1 MLASCICMS
10 HGKVAGQG
18 CAGESPLIL
27 ISMQAAL
34 HAQIPGVHHASLACM
49 HAILRASGASLK
61 DPGCLHLASV
71 LATGRS
77 QAWAALVRAP
87 SSCFLCRQRCM
98 RRSQVCTTPSLP
110 AHVQHMSALSAG
122 LARGQ

>member
-49 HAILRASGASLK
+49 HAILRASGASLE
-61 DPGCLHLASV
+61 DPGLLGVAAV
-71 LATGRS
+71 EAMGRL
-77 QAWAALVRAP
+77 QARAALVRAP

-98 RRSQVCTTPSLP
+98 RRSHICAMPPLP
-110 AHVQHMSALSAG
+110 ACMPY
-122 LARGQ
+122 